1 MRWALPALGNN
12 RPIHKSQG
20 QTYSSPVVINPSVW
34 APGQLYVALSRCK
47 DASKIH
53 LARPLC
59 EEDLVASKSVEVLY
73 EGIEDG

>member
-1 MRWALPALGNN
+1 MLGND

-20 QTYSSPVVINPSVW
+20 QTYSSPVVINPSAW
-34 APGQLYVALSRCK
+34 APGQLYEALSRCT
-47 DASKIH
+47 DVSKVY

-59 EEDLVASKSVEVLY
+59 EEDLVVSKNVKELY